1 MATSRWQAV
10 FTFFALFIVTFLT
23 YQRRSILYK
32 VADVVNVGPG
42 MKDTFRAPESLTLKW
57 NRLHR
62 NTHYDNQ
69 KLEQLK
75 GYPWDE
81 DPQCSHFD
89 VKVFPLDMTHLI

>member
-1 MATSRWQAV
+1 MATSRWQAAV

-23 YQRRSILYK
+23 YQRRNK
-32 VADVVNVGPG
+32 VADVVNVGSNL
-42 MKDTFRAPESLTLKW
+42 KDTFRAPESLKLNW

-89 VKVFPLDMTHLI
+89 VKVFPLDLTHLI